1 MSFSSGSVPKQ
12 QEIRRYTTCPSK
24 YKNTGRQRKFAARRY
39 LAFVSAAIPHTH
51 LSSVRRT
58 NSRKANIIEMTVS
71 TDTISCDIFVA
82 YSACSGTA
90 QPRIRK

>member
-1 MSFSSGSVPKQ
+1 MSFSSRSVPKQ
-12 QEIRRYTTCPSK
+12 QEIRQVHNLPSK